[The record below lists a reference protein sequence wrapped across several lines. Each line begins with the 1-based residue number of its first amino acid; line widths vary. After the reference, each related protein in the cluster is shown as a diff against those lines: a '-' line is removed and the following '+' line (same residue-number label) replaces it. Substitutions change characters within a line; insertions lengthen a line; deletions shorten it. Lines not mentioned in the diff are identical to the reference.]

1 MRWLATK
8 CRSGD
13 MVRVKIGMIWHY
25 GVYASD
31 NEVIQFGMP
40 PGHEPACA
48 IDDIRVC
55 STDIQTFSCGGF
67 VEAAQMSLPER
78 INRIPRR
85 RSVARA
91 RARIGEGGYD
101 LIHNNCEHF
110 AYECVMGVKRS
121 VQEEQSREM
130 WRSRRLTDI
139 YVMRIPNGIRVEPFI
154 KKALNKELK
163 RIKDPSLRV
172 RRYCA
177 MRLLLHALDNCYGY
191 SENDV
196 SFKRCPN
203 GKLMC
208 DKAFISV
215 AYADELVAA
224 AVSSSAVGID
234 IETENSFI
242 NRFHCGAAIPSDNG
256 AKDELH
262 RSMCVWTRKVSA
274 YKRSNAGK
282 FIPDALPSDVRDVYT
297 YSIEGFS
304 QTIISVCSADAAAA
318 RFHIWDGN
326 NGALLSKEELLV

>member
-25 GVYASD
+25 GVYVSD
-31 NEVIQFGMP
+31 DEVIQFGMP

-91 RARIGEGGYD
+91 RERIGEGGYD

-121 VQEEQSREM
+121 VQEEQAREM

-154 KKALNKELK
+154 KK
-163 RIKDPSLRV
+163 
-172 RRYCA
+172 
-177 MRLLLHALDNCYGY
+177 
-191 SENDV
+191 
-196 SFKRCPN
+196 
-203 GKLMC
+203 
-208 DKAFISV
+208 
-215 AYADELVAA
+215 
-224 AVSSSAVGID
+224 
-234 IETENSFI
+234 
-242 NRFHCGAAIPSDNG
+242 
-256 AKDELH
+256 
-262 RSMCVWTRKVSA
+262 RSTRS
-274 YKRSNAGK
+274 
-282 FIPDALPSDVRDVYT
+282 
-297 YSIEGFS
+297 
-304 QTIISVCSADAAAA
+304 
-318 RFHIWDGN
+318 
-326 NGALLSKEELLV
+326 